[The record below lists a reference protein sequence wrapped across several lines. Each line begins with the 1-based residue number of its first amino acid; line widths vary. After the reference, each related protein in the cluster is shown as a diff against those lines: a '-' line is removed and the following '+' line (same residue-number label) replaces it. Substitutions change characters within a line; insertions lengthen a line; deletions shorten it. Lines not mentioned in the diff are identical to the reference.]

1 MSFYLASASPRRH
14 ELLMQ
19 IGVRF
24 EVVVV
29 DVDESCL
36 PKESPE
42 DYVQRVAL
50 AKAQAG
56 LQTLADDPGAIVLG
70 GDTSVICSGQ
80 VYGKPENQAHAL
92 EMLMALS
99 GSEHQVYSAVS
110 VVSADKQVTRLV
122 KTKVRFRSLSEQE
135 CEAYWETG
143 EPQGKAGGYAIQG
156 LGSVFV
162 SSIEGSYTGVVGL
175 PVAETAQ
182 LLAEFGVPAW
192 ES

>member
-143 EPQGKAGGYAIQG
+143 EPQGKAGGY
-156 LGSVFV
+156 GSVFV